1 MRRCLSSNI
10 TPVKMVFVEYV
21 KEGCP
26 VRTIKAVAKTI
37 VLNDPVVLARQPT
50 CNPHELEI
58 ALDTGKDLK
67 QVATK
72 VLSKNQ
78 LTDFEVNSNLKKLES
93 KVVKQTKVEE

>member
-1 MRRCLSSNI
+1 
-10 TPVKMVFVEYV
+10 MVSVEYV

-26 VRTIKAVAKTI
+26 VRSIKAISKTV

-50 CNPHELEI
+50 CDPHELEVS
-58 ALDTGKDLK
+58 LDTGKDLK

-78 LTDFEVNSNLKKLES
+78 LTDFEVNTNLKKLQS
-93 KVVKQTKVEE
+93 KVTKETKTE